1 MNAGFSKRIQSPV
14 SNRAFVFFDYF
25 DYIVNNGIIQN
36 YMASLVIL
44 ALGVIITSGIL
55 SMVEAS
61 LFSYSITRGQVEAA
75 KGNRLAKAAI
85 QIREKPF
92 RTVATFVLLS
102 SVVSVGGSITI
113 GSFAAGYFSSR
124 GIGIFSA
131 VLTFCTIILAEIIPK
146 NIGERW
152 NHRIFPVAAVPLKWL
167 TLILSPFVFILEIIT
182 RPFTHGQSPF
192 TTSEE
197 EIALLTKVGAKQGM
211 IEGYEAE
218 MIQRVFQLNDIT
230 AGDMMSPKP
239 FVSMIDGDK
248 TIGEIAEFIKSSKH
262 SRIPVF
268 EGSDNNVVGVVHQ
281 RDMLRALAD
290 GDLYRKVSEYAHEV
304 MITPETRLADDL
316 LRDFQEK
323 KSHLA
328 VVVSEYGNVVG
339 VVGLEDIVEEL
350 VGEIIDEKDV
360 APELIKRISK
370 NEIIAHGQTRIS
382 SINHFFN
389 TEIKSKKTLNGWLL
403 DRFGHI
409 PEKGDVLELGDITF
423 VVEEVS
429 PRQID
434 RVRISKRLADL
445 VSEDR

>member
-1 MNAGFSKRIQSPV
+1 MANL
-14 SNRAFVFFDYF
+14 FF
-25 DYIVNNGIIQN
+25 
-36 YMASLVIL
+36 L
-44 ALGVIITSGIL
+44 ALGVIVTSGVL

-92 RTVATFVLLS
+92 KTVATFVLLS
-102 SVVSVGGSITI
+102 SVINIGGSIAM
-113 GSFAAGYFSSR
+113 GSLAASYFSSR
-124 GIGIFSA
+124 GIGVFSA
-131 VLTFCTIILAEIIPK
+131 ILTFCTIILAEIIPK
-146 NIGERW
+146 NVGERW
-152 NHRIFPVAAVPLKWL
+152 NYRIFPVAAIPLKWL
-167 TLILSPFVFILEIIT
+167 TLALSPLVFILEIIT

-197 EIALLTKVGAKQGM
+197 EIALLTKVGARQGI
-211 IEGYEAE
+211 IEGDEAE

-248 TIGEIAEFIKSSKH
+248 TIGEVAEFIKSSKH

-268 EGSDNNVVGVVHQ
+268 EKSDNNIIGVVHQ

-290 GDLYRKVSEYAHEV
+290 GDLDRKISEYAHEV
-304 MITPETRLADDL
+304 MIIPETRPADDL

-339 VVGLEDIVEEL
+339 VVGLEDIIEEL

-370 NEIIAHGQTRIS
+370 NEIIAHGQTRIY

-409 PEKGDVLELGDITF
+409 PERGKIFEMGDITF
-423 VVEEVS
+423 VMEEVGS
-429 PRQID
+429 RQIEK
-434 RVRISKRLADL
+434 VRILKKILN
-445 VSEDR
+445 

>member
-1 MNAGFSKRIQSPV
+1 
-14 SNRAFVFFDYF
+14 
-25 DYIVNNGIIQN
+25 
-36 YMASLVIL
+36 MANLLFL
-44 ALGVIITSGIL
+44 ALGVLITSGVL

-75 KGNRLAKAAI
+75 RGNRLAKAAI

-92 RTVATFVLLS
+92 KTVATFVLLS
-102 SVVSVGGSITI
+102 SVINVGGSIAM
-113 GSFAAGYFSSR
+113 GSLASSYFSSR

-146 NIGERW
+146 NLGERW
-152 NHRIFPVAAVPLKWL
+152 SHRIFPVAAVPLKWL
-167 TLILSPFVFILEIIT
+167 TLIFSPIVFILEIIT
-182 RPFTHGQSPF
+182 KPFTHGESPF

-197 EIALLTKVGAKQGM
+197 EIALLTKVGARQGM

-239 FVSMIDGDK
+239 FVSLLDGNK
-248 TIGEIAEFIKSSKH
+248 TIGEVAEFVKSSKH

-268 EGSDNNVVGVVHQ
+268 EVSDNNVVGVAHQ
-281 RDMLRALAD
+281 RDMLRALAE
-290 GDLYRKVSEYAHEV
+290 GDLDRKVSEYAHEV
-304 MITPETRLADDL
+304 MIIPETRLADDL

-370 NEIIAHGQTRIS
+370 NEIIAHGQTRII
-382 SINHFFN
+382 SIDHFFN
-389 TEIKSKKTLNGWLL
+389 TEIGSKKTINGWLL
-403 DRFGHI
+403 DKFGYV
-409 PEKGDVLELGDITF
+409 PKKGKIFEAGDITF
-423 VVEEVS
+423 VVEEVGS
-429 PRQID
+429 NQIE
-434 RVRISKRLADL
+434 RVRILRKNTN
-445 VSEDR
+445 